1 MELASLYS
9 SFALSPLAWYLVW
22 LPRTYCPST
31 PNTADPISKYLI
43 PAPCM
48 ALFAHAPSNLS
59 PRCKVHCS
67 FSFPYIVLPDTS
79 IPIFIHVGIGAFT
92 FFFPSTIPSPSY
104 PIDDVHDSQNTF
116 IYLPWMMVQI
126 ACLDKEFQN
135 YGQGFSTGVCI
146 ILFTHTSIY
155 IYRGLSLLEM
165 KQILIQ
171 QFGWHPTALVH
182 GRVSKRTLL
191 QTSYHNVW
199 HLISKIYTKS
209 HAQLAVFAEL
219 LIQYIDIPWGVKTSS

>member
-67 FSFPYIVLPDTS
+67 FAFPYLYCSSRHQHTYLHSCRDWCLHLLFFQHYSFPLVPYRWCSWLTKYFYIPALDDGANCLSGQRISKLWTG
-79 IPIFIHVGIGAFT
+79 ILHWGLHNIIH
-92 FFFPSTIPSPSY
+92 SY
-104 PIDDVHDSQNTF
+104 
-116 IYLPWMMVQI
+116 
-126 ACLDKEFQN
+126 
-135 YGQGFSTGVCI
+135 
-146 ILFTHTSIY
+146 IY
-155 IYRGLSLLEM
+155 IHIQRVIAFRNETDSDPTIWLASHSTCAWPC
-165 KQILIQ
+165 KQTY
-171 QFGWHPTALVH
+171 FA
-182 GRVSKRTLL
+182 S
-191 QTSYHNVW
+191 N
-199 HLISKIYTKS
+199 KI
-209 HAQLAVFAEL
+209 
-219 LIQYIDIPWGVKTSS
+219 

>member
-1 MELASLYS
+1 MELPVLEFLLLPSLIGLLYGVVTMELASLYS

-104 PIDDVHDSQNTF
+104 PIDNVQDLRNTF
-116 IYLPWMMVQI
+116 IYLPWMMVQLPI
-126 ACLDKEFQN
+126 WMKNFKIMEWDSPVEF
-135 YGQGFSTGVCI
+135 
-146 ILFTHTSIY
+146 
-155 IYRGLSLLEM
+155 
-165 KQILIQ
+165 
-171 QFGWHPTALVH
+171 A
-182 GRVSKRTLL
+182 
-191 QTSYHNVW
+191 
-199 HLISKIYTKS
+199 
-209 HAQLAVFAEL
+209 
-219 LIQYIDIPWGVKTSS
+219 